1 MSRAKKQKVEVSS
14 DSAEI
19 KVQIAK
25 NGIPLD
31 EHIPQHFNASHH
43 VLREGDEVWDA
54 KLNCSNSTA
63 NNNKFYIIQLLEGD
77 NGQENT
83 YYVWTRWGRVGKV
96 STLFPSSQ
104 FFALVKIEWQDMMD
118 RTVWMAL

>member
-19 KVQIAK
+19 KVRIAK

-31 EHIPQHFNASHH
+31 EHIPQQFNSSHH
-43 VLREGDEVWDA
+43 VLREGDDVWDA
-54 KLNCSNSTA
+54 KLNFSNSTA

-77 NGQENT
+77 SGQENT

-96 STLFPSSQ
+96 SFLIFQ
-104 FFALVKIEWQDMMD
+104 FFSAWLKLYCRI
-118 RTVWMAL
+118 